1 MSNIKE
7 ETKEFHKTGLNKDK
21 FNDQNNKSVSQA
33 KELIKKLLQNTLNI
47 PLLKL
52 ESNSSN
58 QISSLK
64 ITNKSFSDYSKLI
77 NNLCKNVDEVK
88 KKKISKDKEKERK
101 AQAFK
106 RGRKMITEINFNN
119 RSKTLESHLNH
130 FKNKIINIDGK
141 KNISKINKKPDIIG
155 HKQGNK
161 TMSSFRN
168 INEIEKEQEISN
180 LKSQRFKNISFQ
192 NTSQNFRKGNHKNI
206 PATPAVKLK
215 EREKNQLIAKTL
227 NSKKIDYKNQR
238 NNHSRTVILSHLT
251 DIDEKGEQ
259 IEKNNHNYNT
269 KLKNNKNVKRIIYKN
284 ENKNKVI
291 KINYKEEKDNEK
303 KIKAYKDQNIQENL
317 NKSSKIKTSDDIVNN
332 LNISDRINT
341 SIHSNKNININIQE
355 TNELKNIVKL
365 VDDVNEN
372 LKNLLLKE
380 NKNEKK
386 RKSSVKDIM
395 VKTQSTNALISAIKD
410 VKIKELQ
417 NNSQEISEY
426 FSNNSKHINKDKETK
441 EKKNIIKS
449 YSLNYSQMMENVINF
464 KKNENNKSELF
475 KNLYNNIQKIK
486 YEEHKKSIIKKHKS
500 FNKLGHYY
508 HLFDC
513 SNDKKYSKSNKN
525 LLEISNTTKEIKNN
539 LIKKENIISSNNNN
553 NKNEKIQIINSIIDI
568 ILDKTKEK
576 IEIINNEKLKQNIL
590 SDNQEKESNKNGI
603 NNSTNDKNN

>member
-7 ETKEFHKTGLNKDK
+7 ETKKFYKTGLNKDK
-21 FNDQNNKSVSQA
+21 FNDQNNKSLSQA

-206 PATPAVKLK
+206 PATPAIILK

-386 RKSSVKDIM
+386 RKSSVKDII

-426 FSNNSKHINKDKETK
+426 FSNNSKHINKDKEAK
-441 EKKNIIKS
+441 EKKNITKS

-475 KNLYNNIQKIK
+475 KKLYNNIQKIK
-486 YEEHKKSIIKKHKS
+486 YEEHKKSIIKKNKS
-500 FNKLGHYY
+500 FNELGHYY

-525 LLEISNTTKEIKNN
+525 LLESNTTKEIKNN

-553 NKNEKIQIINSIIDI
+553 NKKEKIQIINSIIDI

-590 SDNQEKESNKNGI
+590 SNNQEKESNKNGI

>member
-7 ETKEFHKTGLNKDK
+7 ETKEFHKTGVNKDK
-21 FNDQNNKSVSQA
+21 FYDQNNKSLSQA

-58 QISSLK
+58 QISSLR

-317 NKSSKIKTSDDIVNN
+317 NKSSKIKTSDDIINN
-332 LNISDRINT
+332 LNINDRINT

-475 KNLYNNIQKIK
+475 KKLYNNIQKIK
-486 YEEHKKSIIKKHKS
+486 YEEHKKSIIKKNKS
-500 FNKLGHYY
+500 FNELGHYY

-553 NKNEKIQIINSIIDI
+553 NKKEKIQIINSIIDI

-590 SDNQEKESNKNGI
+590 SNNQEKESNKNGI

>member
-7 ETKEFHKTGLNKDK
+7 ETKKFYKTGLNKDK
-21 FNDQNNKSVSQA
+21 FYDQNNKSLSQA

-317 NKSSKIKTSDDIVNN
+317 NKSSKIKTSDDIINN
-332 LNISDRINT
+332 LNINDRINT

-475 KNLYNNIQKIK
+475 KKLYNNIQKIK
-486 YEEHKKSIIKKHKS
+486 YEENKKSIIKKNKS
-500 FNKLGHYY
+500 FNELGHYY

-525 LLEISNTTKEIKNN
+525 LLEISNITKEIKNN

-590 SDNQEKESNKNGI
+590 SNNQEKESNKNGI

>member
-7 ETKEFHKTGLNKDK
+7 EAKEFDKKSVNKDK
-21 FNDQNNKSVSQA
+21 FYDQNNKSLSQA

-317 NKSSKIKTSDDIVNN
+317 NKSSKIKTSDDIINN
-332 LNISDRINT
+332 LNINDRINT

-475 KNLYNNIQKIK
+475 KKLYNNIQKIK
-486 YEEHKKSIIKKHKS
+486 YEEYKKSIIKKHKS
-500 FNKLGHYY
+500 FNELGHYY
-508 HLFDC
+508 HLFYC

-525 LLEISNTTKEIKNN
+525 LLEISNITKEIKNN

>member
-7 ETKEFHKTGLNKDK
+7 EAKEFDKKSVNKDK
-21 FNDQNNKSVSQA
+21 FYDQNNKSVSQA

-88 KKKISKDKEKERK
+88 KKKIPKDKEKERK

-317 NKSSKIKTSDDIVNN
+317 NKSSKIKTSDD
-332 LNISDRINT
+332 L
-341 SIHSNKNININIQE
+341 ININIQE

-475 KNLYNNIQKIK
+475 KKLYNNIQKIK
-486 YEEHKKSIIKKHKS
+486 YEEYKKSIIKKHKS
-500 FNKLGHYY
+500 FNELGHYY
-508 HLFDC
+508 HLFYC

-525 LLEISNTTKEIKNN
+525 LLEISNITKEIKNN

>member
-7 ETKEFHKTGLNKDK
+7 ETKEFHKTGVNKDK
-21 FNDQNNKSVSQA
+21 FYDQNNKSLSQA

-64 ITNKSFSDYSKLI
+64 NTNKSFSDYSKLI

-317 NKSSKIKTSDDIVNN
+317 NKSSKIKTSDDIINN
-332 LNISDRINT
+332 LNINDRINT

-475 KNLYNNIQKIK
+475 KKLYNNIQKIK
-486 YEEHKKSIIKKHKS
+486 YEEHKKSIIKKNKS
-500 FNKLGHYY
+500 FNELGHYY

-553 NKNEKIQIINSIIDI
+553 NKNEEIQIINSIIDI

-590 SDNQEKESNKNGI
+590 SNNQEKESNKNGI

>member
-7 ETKEFHKTGLNKDK
+7 EAKEFDKKSVNKDK
-21 FNDQNNKSVSQA
+21 FNDQNNKSLSQA

-303 KIKAYKDQNIQENL
+303 KIKAYK
-317 NKSSKIKTSDDIVNN
+317 
-332 LNISDRINT
+332 
-341 SIHSNKNININIQE
+341 
-355 TNELKNIVKL
+355 
-365 VDDVNEN
+365 
-372 LKNLLLKE
+372 
-380 NKNEKK
+380 
-386 RKSSVKDIM
+386 
-395 VKTQSTNALISAIKD
+395 
-410 VKIKELQ
+410 
-417 NNSQEISEY
+417 NSRYEQ
-426 FSNNSKHINKDKETK
+426 TK
-441 EKKNIIKS
+441 
-449 YSLNYSQMMENVINF
+449 Q
-464 KKNENNKSELF
+464 
-475 KNLYNNIQKIK
+475 
-486 YEEHKKSIIKKHKS
+486 
-500 FNKLGHYY
+500 
-508 HLFDC
+508 
-513 SNDKKYSKSNKN
+513 
-525 LLEISNTTKEIKNN
+525 
-539 LIKKENIISSNNNN
+539 
-553 NKNEKIQIINSIIDI
+553 
-568 ILDKTKEK
+568 
-576 IEIINNEKLKQNIL
+576 
-590 SDNQEKESNKNGI
+590 
-603 NNSTNDKNN
+603 

>member
-7 ETKEFHKTGLNKDK
+7 EAKEFDKKSVNKDK
-21 FNDQNNKSVSQA
+21 FYDQNNKSLSQA

-317 NKSSKIKTSDDIVNN
+317 NKSSKIKTSDDLINN
-332 LNISDRINT
+332 LNINDRINT
-341 SIHSNKNININIQE
+341 SIHSNKNINIQE

-475 KNLYNNIQKIK
+475 KKLYNNIQKIK
-486 YEEHKKSIIKKHKS
+486 YEEHKKSIIKKNKS
-500 FNKLGHYY
+500 FNELGHYY

-525 LLEISNTTKEIKNN
+525 LLEISNTTKKIKNN

-590 SDNQEKESNKNGI
+590 SNNQEKESNKNGI

>member
-7 ETKEFHKTGLNKDK
+7 EAKEFDKKSVNKDK
-21 FNDQNNKSVSQA
+21 FNDQNNKSLSQA

-317 NKSSKIKTSDDIVNN
+317 NKSSKIKTSDDIINN
-332 LNISDRINT
+332 LNINDRINT

-426 FSNNSKHINKDKETK
+426 FSNNSKHINKDKEAK

-475 KNLYNNIQKIK
+475 KKLYNNIQKIK

-500 FNKLGHYY
+500 FNELGHYY

-553 NKNEKIQIINSIIDI
+553 NKNEEIQIINSIIDI

-590 SDNQEKESNKNGI
+590 SNNQEKEFNKNGI

>member
-317 NKSSKIKTSDDIVNN
+317 NKSSKIKTSDDIINN
-332 LNISDRINT
+332 LNINDRINT
-341 SIHSNKNININIQE
+341 SIHSNKNINIQE

-475 KNLYNNIQKIK
+475 KKLYNNIQKIK
-486 YEEHKKSIIKKHKS
+486 YEEYKKSIIKKHKS
-500 FNKLGHYY
+500 FNELGHYY
-508 HLFDC
+508 HLFYC

-525 LLEISNTTKEIKNN
+525 LLEISNITKEIKNN

>member
-7 ETKEFHKTGLNKDK
+7 EAKEFDKKSVNKDK
-21 FNDQNNKSVSQA
+21 FYDQNNKSVSQA

-206 PATPAVKLK
+206 PATPAIKLK

-317 NKSSKIKTSDDIVNN
+317 NKSSKIKTSDDIINN
-332 LNISDRINT
+332 LNINDRINT

-475 KNLYNNIQKIK
+475 KKLYNNIQKIK
-486 YEEHKKSIIKKHKS
+486 YEEHKKSIIKKNKS
-500 FNKLGHYY
+500 FNELGHYY

>member
-7 ETKEFHKTGLNKDK
+7 ETKKFYKTGLNKDK
-21 FNDQNNKSVSQA
+21 FYDQNNKSLSQA

-317 NKSSKIKTSDDIVNN
+317 NKSSKIKTSDDIINN
-332 LNISDRINT
+332 LNINDRINT

-475 KNLYNNIQKIK
+475 KKLYNNIQKIK
-486 YEEHKKSIIKKHKS
+486 YEENKKSIIKKNKS
-500 FNKLGHYY
+500 FNELGHYY

-525 LLEISNTTKEIKNN
+525 LLEISNITKEIKNN

-553 NKNEKIQIINSIIDI
+553 NKNEEIQIINSIIDI

>member
-7 ETKEFHKTGLNKDK
+7 EAKEFDKKSVNKDK
-21 FNDQNNKSVSQA
+21 FYDQNNKSVSQA

-317 NKSSKIKTSDDIVNN
+317 NKSSKIKTSDDTINN
-332 LNISDRINT
+332 LNINDRINT

-475 KNLYNNIQKIK
+475 KKLYNNIQKIK
-486 YEEHKKSIIKKHKS
+486 YEEHKKSIIKKNKS
-500 FNKLGHYY
+500 FNELGHYY

-553 NKNEKIQIINSIIDI
+553 NKNEEIQIINSIIDI

>member
-7 ETKEFHKTGLNKDK
+7 EAKEFDKKSVNKDK
-21 FNDQNNKSVSQA
+21 FYDQNNKSLSQA

-141 KNISKINKKPDIIG
+141 KNISKVNKKPDIIG

-317 NKSSKIKTSDDIVNN
+317 NKSSKIKTSDDIINN
-332 LNISDRINT
+332 LNINDRINT

-426 FSNNSKHINKDKETK
+426 FSNNSKNK
-441 EKKNIIKS
+441 I
-449 YSLNYSQMMENVINF
+449 
-464 KKNENNKSELF
+464 
-475 KNLYNNIQKIK
+475 
-486 YEEHKKSIIKKHKS
+486 
-500 FNKLGHYY
+500 
-508 HLFDC
+508 
-513 SNDKKYSKSNKN
+513 
-525 LLEISNTTKEIKNN
+525 
-539 LIKKENIISSNNNN
+539 
-553 NKNEKIQIINSIIDI
+553 
-568 ILDKTKEK
+568 
-576 IEIINNEKLKQNIL
+576 
-590 SDNQEKESNKNGI
+590 
-603 NNSTNDKNN
+603 